1 MKHGWVVLGTFLMV
15 LGLQRPVA
23 SEEWFDAYDHG
34 LKALEHHDGTRAA
47 ADFERAIKR
56 RSMPGEYV
64 LTYGTNVLPEYHPYL
79 RLAEAELLAGHPET
93 AREALVRSEQR
104 GRESSAERER
114 LQARV
119 EAALARRKGNTAAE
133 DADLTEL
140 VRSIATRLAD
150 IELRLEKLEAEGTP
164 AAAGVRK

>member
-1 MKHGWVVLGTFLMV
+1 MKHKWVVLGASLLV
-15 LGLQRPVA
+15 LVAHGPVTG
-23 SEEWFDAYDHG
+23 EEWFDAYDHG
-34 LKALEHHDGTRAA
+34 LKALEHHDGMHAA

-56 RSMPGEYV
+56 RATPGEYV

-93 AREALVRSEQR
+93 AREALLRSEQR
-104 GRESSAERER
+104 GKEPAPERES

-119 EAALARRKGNTAAE
+119 AGALAKRKGNTTE

-140 VRSIATRLAD
+140 VRSMAARLAD
-150 IELRLEKLEAEGTP
+150 LELRLEKLEADGATAP
-164 AAAGVRK
+164 SAAKK